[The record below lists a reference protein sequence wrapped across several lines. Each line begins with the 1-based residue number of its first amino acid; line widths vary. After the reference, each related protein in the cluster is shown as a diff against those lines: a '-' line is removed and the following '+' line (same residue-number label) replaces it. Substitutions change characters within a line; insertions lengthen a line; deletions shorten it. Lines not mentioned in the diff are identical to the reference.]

1 MNPSFIDKHDLIS
14 TFPTRERVVLE
25 LGSGPAKQIAEA
37 ITVDML
43 DIEGTDIVCDLDEGL
58 PFLKDES
65 IDAIYSFHFLEH
77 VKDVNLMMREIYR
90 VLKKG
95 GKNIGAVPY
104 FANPYF
110 YSDPTHKTTFGL
122 YTFAYFSKIPH
133 FKRRVPTFY
142 NDVNFQI
149 NNVEY
154 RFRSRFFVRHRVKKV
169 LQRLFNL
176 SRGMKEFYEEQLCY
190 IVPAYELYF
199 ELEKK

>member
-1 MNPSFIDKHDLIS
+1 MPVDFIDKHNLIPS
-14 TFPTRERVVLE
+14 FKTREKVILE

-43 DIEGTDIVCDLDEGL
+43 NIEGTDIVCNLDEGL
-58 PFLKDES
+58 PFLEDGTV
-65 IDAIYSFHFLEH
+65 DAIYSFHFLEH

-122 YTFAYFSKIPH
+122 YTFSYFSKSSY
-133 FKRRVPTFY
+133 FKRGVPKFY
-142 NDVNFQI
+142 NDVDFQI
-149 NNVEY
+149 NKIEY
-154 RFRSRFFVRHRVKKV
+154 RFRSKWFFRHRIKK
-169 LQRLFNL
+169 LFEKLFNANKYL
-176 SRGMKEFYEEQLCY
+176 KELYEEQICY
-190 IVPAYELYF
+190 LIPAYELYF